1 MTRKGVQAI
10 DPETHDAGD
19 RPDLVAEFK
28 RLGRQ
33 MGETLDAAWN
43 SAEKRRV
50 EEELRA
56 GTRAF
61 AEEFGRALGRAR
73 TARPAGMATKAR
85 KSTIQGLRW
94 MSAELE
100 NLAGRFTAVEEEG
113 PGEPA
118 ANEGDR
124 QG

>member
-1 MTRKGVQAI
+1 MSATKR
-10 DPETHDAGD
+10 DSEE
-19 RPDLVAEFK
+19 RPDLVAELRK
-28 RLGRQ
+28 LGRQ

-43 SAEKRRV
+43 SAEKRHL

-56 GTRAF
+56 GARAF
-61 AEEFGRALGRAR
+61 AEEFERAMGKAR
-73 TARPAGMATKAR
+73 TARPAGMASKAR
-85 KSTIQGLRW
+85 RSAFDGLRW

-100 NLAGRFTAVEEEG
+100 NLAGRFTPVEEEG

-124 QG
+124 QP